1 MSYIVQYVHWYI
13 PQAFNHAVTCGVI
26 WPVVTHCRVIRKLY
40 SQETQEFHHWGINK
54 YKVNFCI
61 NINENCC
68 LSFVCRLFQ
77 IFLYSCTE
85 ALLELLSEQIHT
97 FFCCCF
103 WFVLFFVT
111 DTIHSFSLLDFIL
124 KVPAKYIFVFVFCL
138 YLYVG
143 VDLWNVSIRKMPPL
157 TTTQV

>member
-1 MSYIVQYVHWYI
+1 MYI
-13 PQAFNHAVTCGVI
+13 
-26 WPVVTHCRVIRKLY
+26 
-40 SQETQEFHHWGINK
+40 
-54 YKVNFCI
+54 CI

-143 VDLWNVSIRKMPPL
+143 VDL
-157 TTTQV
+157 